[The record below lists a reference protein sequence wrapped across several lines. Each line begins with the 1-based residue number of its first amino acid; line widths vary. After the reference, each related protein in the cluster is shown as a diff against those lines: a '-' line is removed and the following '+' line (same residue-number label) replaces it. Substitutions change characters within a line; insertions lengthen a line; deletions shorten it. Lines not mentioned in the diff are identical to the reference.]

1 MSKKILII
9 GGVAGGA
16 TAATRLRRL
25 SEDDE
30 IVIFEK
36 GEYIS
41 FANCGLP
48 YYVGNKITDRDN
60 LLVQTIPGMKDRF
73 NLDVR
78 NFSEVTS
85 IDPKNNQVTVFDS
98 KNNREYQESFDDLII
113 STGAK
118 VIVPNIPGLKYA
130 KNVFTLRNMA
140 NMDDIMSYLDNH
152 SVKTAT
158 VIGGGF
164 VGLEMMEN
172 LQRRGLKTQLVEQS
186 NQVMPNLD
194 FEMAQQLHQEI
205 EKNGV
210 ELYLNN
216 GLKEVTADGQKL
228 VLHNGTELS
237 SDITILSIG
246 VTPASKLAQDSG
258 ISLGIK
264 NSIKVNQ
271 RFQTNFS
278 NIYAIGDVIQTKN
291 FIDNS
296 DTNVPLASPANR
308 QGRLVADVINDLD
321 VDYGPVQATSIAK
334 VFGPAAASTGM
345 NERTLKEKNIP
356 YRAIH
361 IHTAAHAT
369 YYPDA
374 QPLNLKLLFSDQG
387 KILGAQAVGNQGADK
402 RIDVISTAMKLNAT
416 APQLAELEL
425 TYAPPFGVA
434 KDPINVL
441 GYVAQNVLDGEV
453 KTADWSKV
461 NQLVADKAFI
471 VDVRD
476 DDEYAAGHV
485 ENSHLIPLN
494 QIRDRLS
501 EFPKDQPIY
510 TYCKVGLRGYTAS
523 RILKNNG
530 YDVTNIDGGFT
541 TYYIAKYEPRHNA

>member
-296 DTNVPLASPANR
+296 DTTFHWL
-308 QGRLVADVINDLD
+308 
-321 VDYGPVQATSIAK
+321 
-334 VFGPAAASTGM
+334 
-345 NERTLKEKNIP
+345 
-356 YRAIH
+356 
-361 IHTAAHAT
+361 
-369 YYPDA
+369 
-374 QPLNLKLLFSDQG
+374 
-387 KILGAQAVGNQGADK
+387 
-402 RIDVISTAMKLNAT
+402 
-416 APQLAELEL
+416 
-425 TYAPPFGVA
+425 APPT
-434 KDPINVL
+434 
-441 GYVAQNVLDGEV
+441 V
-453 KTADWSKV
+453 K
-461 NQLVADKAFI
+461 
-471 VDVRD
+471 VD
-476 DDEYAAGHV
+476 
-485 ENSHLIPLN
+485 
-494 QIRDRLS
+494 
-501 EFPKDQPIY
+501 
-510 TYCKVGLRGYTAS
+510 
-523 RILKNNG
+523 
-530 YDVTNIDGGFT
+530 
-541 TYYIAKYEPRHNA
+541 